1 MSSLRKEKLAIN
13 TIRNLGSKILTRS
26 CRNPVCKAKHQLK
39 QQCVSMNSP
48 STTNTWRVS
57 WHSKFTSFRKQT
69 HQGAHQ
75 NFIPLS
81 PRNRLIRFLVIGG
94 VVITVWGLER
104 IPYSKRFHLILIS
117 IDLERE
123 IGERRFN
130 NLMKT
135 YEGKIL
141 PETHPESVRVRSI
154 GIEIIEALQRGLRYE
169 KVGSGLGYN
178 NQVQDDMR
186 RVKKNREKGFRVATY
201 HLEGLNW
208 EILVVDKPEV
218 NALCIPGGKIV
229 VFTGLLDTFRT
240 DAEMATIIAH
250 EVGHLVARHIAE
262 FISKFMCL
270 IILKLVLDPF
280 VDISDKMTKRIIEA
294 CEYVYL
300 LASSQRNEM
309 EAEYIGLLLLSSARY
324 DPRMAPQLYEK
335 LGEFSGESPL
345 DDDDSLATHPSGI
358 KRAQVLS
365 RAEVMGEAL
374 SIYKES
380 RSGIL
385 LEMLRM
391 WII

>member
-1 MSSLRKEKLAIN
+1 MSSLRKAKLAIN
-13 TIRNLGSKILTRS
+13 TICNLGSKILTRS
-26 CRNPVCKAKHQLK
+26 CRNPVCKAEHQLK
-39 QQCVSMNSP
+39 QQCVSVNSP

-57 WHSKFTSFRKQT
+57 WHSKFTSFHAFGKQT

-104 IPYSKRFHLILIS
+104 IPYSKIFHLILVS

-130 NLMKT
+130 DLMKT

-141 PETHPESVRVRSI
+141 PETHPESKVR
-154 GIEIIEALQRGLRYE
+154 
-169 KVGSGLGYN
+169 SGLGYN

-186 RVKKNREKGFRVATY
+186 RVKKSREKGFRVATY

-229 VFTGLLDTFRT
+229 VFTGLLDAFRT
-240 DAEMATIIAH
+240 DAERATIIAQ
-250 EVGHLVARHIAE
+250 EVGHLVVRHKAE
-262 FISKFMCL
+262 FSHIF
-270 IILKLVLDPF
+270 F
-280 VDISDKMTKRIIEA
+280 
-294 CEYVYL
+294 L
-300 LASSQRNEM
+300 LHVNEM
-309 EAEYIGLLLLSSARY
+309 EADYIGLLLLASAGY
-324 DPRMAPQLYEK
+324 DPRMAPQVYEK

-345 DDDDSLATHPSGI
+345 DDDSLATHPSGI
-358 KRAQVLS
+358 KRAEVLS
-365 RAEVMGEAL
+365 RDKVMGEAL

-391 WII
+391 WVI